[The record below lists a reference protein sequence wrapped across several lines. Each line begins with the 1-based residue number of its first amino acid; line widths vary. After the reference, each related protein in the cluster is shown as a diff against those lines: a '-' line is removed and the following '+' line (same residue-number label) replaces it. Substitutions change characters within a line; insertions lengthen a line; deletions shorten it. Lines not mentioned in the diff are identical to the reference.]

1 MVRDLTDFKNCL
13 QQSTQAWHCFKGGCQ
28 IKPSGPQF
36 TFFIFFFHKKSVL
49 CSQYF
54 MFLFHGKLEEKQTQY
69 TFLKL
74 MTDPDQL
81 CVTPYRQVISTYFVV
96 MQVWNQTQAELL
108 SRFSLSIRLSLHNS
122 FSLSPSLSSNCIPS
136 QSTWLRR
143 RTYSWQ
149 FHFFMKNLSLFF
161 YFCPSLSEP
170 LSLPLSLSFTPTL
183 FYSFFLFLFPLPPS
197 LSSLFLSP
205 LFYTSHHLTQ
215 KSNKPTT
222 TTDILTFHRSFL

>member
-1 MVRDLTDFKNCL
+1 
-13 QQSTQAWHCFKGGCQ
+13 
-28 IKPSGPQF
+28 
-36 TFFIFFFHKKSVL
+36 
-49 CSQYF
+49 
-54 MFLFHGKLEEKQTQY
+54 
-69 TFLKL
+69 
-74 MTDPDQL
+74 
-81 CVTPYRQVISTYFVV
+81 

-170 LSLPLSLSFTPTL
+170 LSLSLLLPRFSIAFFFFFSPSLPLSLLYFCHLFFTQVTTWHRRAISQLPPPTSWLFIGHFFNYLSFTF
-183 FYSFFLFLFPLPPS
+183 FYLVNRLMQSFALIYLW
-197 LSSLFLSP
+197 SP
-205 LFYTSHHLTQ
+205 AHG
-215 KSNKPTT
+215 KNK
-222 TTDILTFHRSFL
+222 